1 MKKKI
6 ERGQEFVASE
16 AELFACPICHENM
29 LADHRGLICPNNHRF
44 DVSKKGTL
52 FFLQHQVK
60 TEYDEEMF
68 RARRK
73 LIQGGMYAPLLKQ
86 LAQWLP
92 NKGTLLDVGCGEGS
106 FLDLLLAERPQKT
119 GIGFDISKAGV
130 YMATDLNPTAFWC
143 VADLTNLPF
152 RKASFDTVLNIFS
165 PSNYQEFARI
175 LKPEGQLL
183 KVVPGPK
190 YLQELRQAFF
200 PDDVNKQQ
208 YSNRLVQ
215 EKFTEAYLYTEEQK
229 ITYEFDIPKELQLDL
244 LEMSPLEWS
253 AEAVQKEKLKKHPL
267 EKITIDLLLLRGK
280 NSPFCEEFMI

>member
-6 ERGQEFVASE
+6 ERGQEFVSTHAK
-16 AELFACPICHENM
+16 LFACPICHEKM
-29 LADHRGLICPNNHRF
+29 TSDQRGLICPNNHRF

-60 TEYDEEMF
+60 TEYDQDMF
-68 RARRK
+68 AARRK
-73 LIQGGMYAPLLKQ
+73 LIQGGMYTPLLEQ

-92 NKGTLLDVGCGEGS
+92 DNGSILDVGCGEGS
-106 FLDLLLAERPQKT
+106 FLDLLLAQKSQKAA
-119 GIGFDISKAGV
+119 IGFDISKAGV
-130 YMATDLNPTAFWC
+130 YLATELNPAIFWC

-152 RKASFDTVLNIFS
+152 CQHRFDTVLNIFS

-215 EKFTEAYLYTEEQK
+215 EKFTEAYDYTQEQK
-229 ITYEFDIPKELQLDL
+229 ITYEFAIPEELRLDL

-253 AEAVQKEKLKKHPL
+253 ADAAQKEALKKHPL
-267 EKITIDLLLLRGK
+267 EKITVDLLLLRGQ
-280 NSPFCEEFMI
+280 NQPIL